1 MYLIFFGAAGK
12 SKKYMLDKEFIA
24 PVIASYANSM
34 TIFQS
39 IEEEIDFSIKGNR
52 IDSAASKEL
61 KRIRNNI
68 QAVESKMEERLNR
81 FLKSS
86 ANKKIYS
93 RGFYQ

>member
-1 MYLIFFGAAGK
+1 
-12 SKKYMLDKEFIA
+12 MLDKEFIA

-86 ANKKIYS
+86 ANKKNIFKRLLS
-93 RGFYQ
+93 VKKR